1 MPGMLDIILKAPVFG
16 RLEKASRVP
25 GAPSNP
31 LLDEI
36 ISRLEDPADPDNGLV
51 QIARDMGF
59 YSSEAQAVHLKEHW
73 LNDPPGN
80 GFWQGID
87 TEPII
92 RKGLAKACRLFR
104 DHGRPM
110 EFFWVM
116 SGSQN
121 TSDWEMS
128 ISLCH
133 RTTLIIFHTPRVAC
147 QLQPVDSDTM
157 WLSLEE
163 NGAVVL
169 RPVHLPDDGL
179 VQPILEE
186 KKPKKRQKKKP
197 HKKGPKP
204 GPKKGKAGKKKPAR
218 RRR

>member
-1 MPGMLDIILKAPVFG
+1 MLDIILKAPVFG

-25 GAPSNP
+25 GAHYNP

-36 ISRLEDPADPDNGLV
+36 IDRLEDPSDPDNSLV

-59 YSSEAQAVHLKEHW
+59 YSSEAHAVHLKEHW

-80 GFWQGID
+80 GFWQGND

-92 RKGLAKACRLFR
+92 RKGLAQACRLFR
-104 DHGRPM
+104 DHGRVM

-121 TSDWEMS
+121 ASEWQMS
-128 ISLCH
+128 VSLCH
-133 RTTLIIFHTPRVAC
+133 RTTLVIFHTPRVPC
-147 QLQPVDSDTM
+147 DLQPVDSDTM
-157 WLSLEE
+157 WVSLEE

-169 RPVHLPDDGL
+169 RPVHIPEDGL
-179 VQPILEE
+179 VQPVSA
-186 KKPKKRQKKKP
+186 KKGKKKH

-204 GPKKGKAGKKKPAR
+204 GPKKGKKGGRKKAAR
-218 RRR
+218 RR